1 MKLSEL
7 TNLLNKKCAC
17 KDLDIEFFAY
27 RWDDDLEGK
36 IDSPAWFNRI
46 SLKNGKL
53 RILIDT

>member
-1 MKLSEL
+1 MKVSEL
-7 TNLLNKKCAC
+7 TSLLNKKCAG

-27 RWDDDLEGK
+27 RWNDDLEGK
-36 IDSPAWFNRI
+36 GDSPAWFNRI